1 MNTII
6 QRLQSHT
13 VSIYHLTDDMVEE
26 EIVDVRSLLN
36 PTRFDLFAKL
46 YYIRNRKEN
55 PTEAERIY
63 KEHIKAFNPDLKE
76 PGRDDKNGLDDFV
89 SSFNQLIDQFE
100 TQDFNTEISLVPV
113 TEDGVIL
120 DGAHR
125 VAALAYYDKKVGIAR
140 CRGVK
145 PKADFD
151 FQYFKSRGLSWD
163 TMDVIANE
171 MVHWIPNMYVACLW
185 PKMKN
190 KSDAYTLI
198 EQQFGIV
205 YEKGLHVNLTS
216 FKSLI
221 RRVYEGQPWVNEP
234 DSVNNKSMLCYDF
247 NGQILFVFFVA
258 NSLDEVLAVKEKI
271 RDMYDVGK
279 HSLHI
284 TDSVEETRAIAEYIL
299 DETKRKVWLSI
310 PAVEG
315 LGDKLKERWYYFKHV
330 HVINLKV
337 AIAKVLK
344 LK

>member
-6 QRLQSHT
+6 QRLQPHT

-26 EIVDVRSLLN
+26 QVVDAKNLLT
-36 PTRFDLFAKL
+36 PSRFDLFAKL
-46 YYIRNRKEN
+46 YYIRNRKDN

-76 PGRDDKNGLDDFV
+76 PGREDKNGVDDFV
-89 SSFNQLIDQFE
+89 SSFNQLVDQFE

-125 VAALAYYDKKVGIAR
+125 VAALAYYGKKVGIAR

-151 FQYFKSRGLSWD
+151 FRYFKNRGLSWD

-190 KSDAYTLI
+190 KSDAHTLI

-216 FKSLI
+216 FRALI
-221 RRVYEGQPWVNEP
+221 KRVYEGQPWVNEP
-234 DSVNNKSMLCYDF
+234 DSVNNKSMLCYGF
-247 NGQILFVFFVA
+247 NGVIQFLFFVA
-258 NSLDEVLAVKEKI
+258 DNLEEVLAVKEKI

-299 DETKRKVWLSI
+299 DEKKRKEWLPVS
-310 PAVEG
+310 AVDG
-315 LGDKLKERWYYFKHV
+315 FSDQLKERWYYFKHV
-330 HVINLKV
+330 QLINVKV

-344 LK
+344 HK